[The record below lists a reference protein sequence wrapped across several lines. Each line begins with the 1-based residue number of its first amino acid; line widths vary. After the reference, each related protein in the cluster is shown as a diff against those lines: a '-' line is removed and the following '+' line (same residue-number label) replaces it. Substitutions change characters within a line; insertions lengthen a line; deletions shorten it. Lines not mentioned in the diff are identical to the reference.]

1 MLLPLLV
8 LTFSEMDLFKLSLTL
23 SKNGPFWTIVFFLIS
38 RFQFAVSMWG
48 SVEKKTSEEST
59 SLLCES
65 DYELFIS
72 EEACW
77 SVWEC
82 KILRA
87 LHWDTKGCHWLA
99 MTFSLMAMTFYLSQC
114 ACSCRWLWE
123 SVELSDSKVKKKEKE
138 TFHQIFFV
146 TSDNYISFN
155 NTCFPF
161 S

>member
-1 MLLPLLV
+1 MA
-8 LTFSEMDLFKLSLTL
+8 LF
-23 SKNGPFWTIVFFLIS
+23 GPFFSFWSQDFNLLS
-38 RFQFAVSMWG
+38 ACGAQ
-48 SVEKKTSEEST
+48 TSEEST

-87 LHWDTKGCHWLA
+87 LHWDTKSCHWLA
-99 MTFSLMAMTFYLSQC
+99 MTFSLMVMTFYLSQC

-138 TFHQIFFV
+138 TFHQIVFV
-146 TSDNYISFN
+146 ISDNYRSFN
-155 NTCFPF
+155 NTYRLLSIQLSSSLFCPVAFGLEIN
-161 S
+161 